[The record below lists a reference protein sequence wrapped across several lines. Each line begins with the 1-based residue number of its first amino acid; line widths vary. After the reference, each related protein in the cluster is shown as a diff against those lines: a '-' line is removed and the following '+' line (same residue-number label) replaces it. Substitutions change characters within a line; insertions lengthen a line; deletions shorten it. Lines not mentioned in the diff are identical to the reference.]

1 MEYLYPT
8 ILLIHCPDFEDI
20 DENRSR
26 QIPPTVA
33 LPFQDIHEISE
44 EPATEGHGKDLHQ
57 NRIVLRHSDEEE
69 SSQNQSPI
77 SIIDINHRYQYKR
90 RGDEDENNQSTE
102 E

>member
-20 DENRSR
+20 DENHSR

-33 LPFQDIHEISE
+33 LPFQDIHEIPK

-57 NRIVLRHSDEEE
+57 NRIVLRHFDEEE
-69 SSQNQSPI
+69 SSQN
-77 SIIDINHRYQYKR
+77 
-90 RGDEDENNQSTE
+90 
-102 E
+102 